1 MKTSL
6 IIVMALILATYK
18 IIEKVLVLI
27 EWNMKYN
34 TPEVKE
40 RRMTRWSD
48 L

>member
-6 IIVMALILATYK
+6 IIGMALILATYK

-34 TPEVKE
+34 VTPVEE
-40 RRMTRWSD
+40 RRKYKWN

>member
-6 IIVMALILATYK
+6 IIGIALILATYK
-18 IIEKVLVLI
+18 IIEKVLTLI

-40 RRMTRWSD
+40 RRIDKWDS

>member
-6 IIVMALILATYK
+6 IIGMALILATYK
-18 IIEKVLVLI
+18 IIEKILTLI

-34 TPEVKE
+34 VTPVEE
-40 RRMTRWSD
+40 RRVDKWN

>member
-6 IIVMALILATYK
+6 IIGIALILATYK
-18 IIEKVLVLI
+18 IIEKVLTLI

-34 TPEVKE
+34 VTPVEEKRVNK
-40 RRMTRWSD
+40 WN